1 MCTSHGKQLTRLYS
15 LVLNKV
21 VTLFIFFCLL
31 NNNSIFG
38 KYIFLLYFSS
48 DELIIS
54 SKLNI
59 LVFSS
64 NSLLLKL
71 LSTILNVNE
80 VLLL

>member
-15 LVLNKV
+15 LVINKV
-21 VTLFIFFCLL
+21 VTLFIFFCILS
-31 NNNSIFG
+31 NNSIFG
-38 KYIFLLYFSS
+38 KYIFLLYFSY
-48 DELIIS
+48 DEFIIS